1 MEGGHV
7 FNVFPDTCT
16 LEGSIRTFDDETL
29 NLVKERINTICTEI
43 GAAMNCTV
51 DVTLDGEYPAV
62 INHTTETNHVIRLAK
77 EWFGPEHFL
86 SKSYLFPL
94 AKTFRISSWTNQ
106 VASSVWELPSLES
119 KLKCFIA
126 LILITTM
133 IW

>member
-29 NLVKERINTICTEI
+29 NLVKDRINTICTEI

-51 DVTLDGEYPAV
+51 DITLDGEYPAV

-77 EWFGPEHFL
+77 EWFGPEHF
-86 SKSYLFPL
+86 S
-94 AKTFRISSWTNQ
+94 Q
-106 VASSVWELPSLES
+106 QELPIPASEDFS
-119 KLKCFIA
+119 YFIMDKPGCFFCLGTA
-126 LILITTM
+126 KPGK
-133 IW
+133 